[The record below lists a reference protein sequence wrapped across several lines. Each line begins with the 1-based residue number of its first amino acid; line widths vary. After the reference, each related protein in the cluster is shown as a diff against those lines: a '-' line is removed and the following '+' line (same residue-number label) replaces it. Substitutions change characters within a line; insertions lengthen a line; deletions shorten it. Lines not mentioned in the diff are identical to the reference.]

1 MPRRTVS
8 SGGDFSLRATRAH
21 SSRQLRAIVAVAS
34 KFRVRTLPQRANSP
48 GGAAQCENVPVSK
61 PAAVPTP
68 EPVPAP
74 AARSYEAVL
83 TSIETDLRE
92 GKIKVGDQLPGER
105 ALALQHG
112 ISRASVRD
120 AIRVL
125 DVMGV
130 VRTGVGSGPTSG
142 AVVIA
147 NPMAGLAATLRL
159 HMATNHFPVADIVQ
173 TRIMMET
180 WAATEAAG
188 RPREPEQEQE
198 LQQLLEDM
206 AAPGLGREEFHV
218 LDAAFHVLLSSL
230 AGNAVI
236 TAMMESLRVAI
247 QGYVSAAI
255 DSDQRWDAMVPSLRE
270 QHSEILAAVLAD
282 DGAGAAR
289 ALKTHI
295 EWFHAQTHPL
305 H

>member
-1 MPRRTVS
+1 MS
-8 SGGDFSLRATRAH
+8 
-21 SSRQLRAIVAVAS
+21 
-34 KFRVRTLPQRANSP
+34 
-48 GGAAQCENVPVSK
+48 
-61 PAAVPTP
+61 TP
-68 EPVPAP
+68 ESAPIP

-83 TSIETDLRE
+83 TSIEADLRD

-105 ALALQHG
+105 ALALTHG

-130 VRTGVGSGPTSG
+130 VRTGVGSGPQSG

-180 WAATEAAG
+180 WAAVEGAG
-188 RPREPEQEQE
+188 RPRDAGQEE
-198 LQQLLEDM
+198 SLHKLIAAM
-206 AAPGLGREEFHV
+206 AAPDLDREEFHV
-218 LDAAFHVLLSSL
+218 LDAAFHVMLSSL

-236 TAMMESLRVAI
+236 TAMMESLRQAI
-247 QGYVSAAI
+247 QSYVSAAI
-255 DSDQRWDAMVPSLRE
+255 DNDTMWDAMVPSLRA

-282 DGAGAAR
+282 DGVRAAS
-289 ALKTHI
+289 ALKDHI
-295 EWFHAQTHPL
+295 EWFHSQTHPM
-305 H
+305 